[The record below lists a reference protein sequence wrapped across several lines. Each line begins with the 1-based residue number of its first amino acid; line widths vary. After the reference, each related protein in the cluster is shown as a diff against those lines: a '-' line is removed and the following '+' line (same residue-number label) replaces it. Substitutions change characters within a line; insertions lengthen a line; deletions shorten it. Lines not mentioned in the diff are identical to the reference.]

1 MLSMAQLANSDT
13 CKRLSLAARAL
24 ENNQRDTVY
33 RFWPWERTKQ
43 RQRHGRWRCGECG
56 KVFHAEHFLDH
67 HAERSHLADI
77 VPPVRSPSSPP
88 PNIC

>member
-1 MLSMAQLANSDT
+1 MAQLANSDT

-24 ENNQRDTVY
+24 ESTYCDTVC

-67 HAERSHLADI
+67 HAERAHLADI
-77 VPPVRSPSSPP
+77 VAPVWSLQLPSTTRRW
-88 PNIC
+88 